1 MEGMHTDVR
10 VLKSAHI
17 SQFGYV
23 FLILG
28 FYLRQHKKKT
38 IKVPYY

>member
-10 VLKSAHI
+10 ILKSAHI

-23 FLILG
+23 FLIYA
-28 FYLRQHKKKT
+28 F
-38 IKVPYY
+38 I